1 MGLGM
6 DQRGHGAVHPSPGN
20 FQALFGTQL
29 KITATPS
36 RLINGPSMPAHPLS
50 HLCIPAS
57 LLLFTLSS
65 CLALLKTRDKK
76 SAWHFPTLPLGLRL
90 PTVTFSQR
98 GGVSGSLQPFLQ
110 AARDSHQRKFALWV
124 CLIRRFINCLQV
136 QLCGNVKCSLRVL
149 ACGCMAAVPSRA
161 PSRRRAVLD
170 SGAGKSEA
178 LLGPTAGEEQ
188 PCIWSPRFPAWRF
201 PRPVHICSA
210 APQRTLPP
218 PNAPWGRGTH
228 LATPPGML
236 PRQGPACLCLPSQ
249 CCEIGTVLAEPPIP
263 TPTSRKW
270 RLGASEPLFA
280 RTPVPAPLDGSCV
293 DKGWGRA
300 PPTKGKGKEA
310 FS

>member
-98 GGVSGSLQPFLQ
+98 GGGCQEVSS
-110 AARDSHQRKFALWV
+110 
-124 CLIRRFINCLQV
+124 
-136 QLCGNVKCSLRVL
+136 
-149 ACGCMAAVPSRA
+149 PSYR
-161 PSRRRAVLD
+161 
-170 SGAGKSEA
+170 
-178 LLGPTAGEEQ
+178 Q
-188 PCIWSPRFPAWRF
+188 
-201 PRPVHICSA
+201 
-210 APQRTLPP
+210 
-218 PNAPWGRGTH
+218 RGTP
-228 LATPPGML
+228 TRGN
-236 PRQGPACLCLPSQ
+236 LPS
-249 CCEIGTVLAEPPIP
+249 GFASSVVSLTVFR
-263 TPTSRKW
+263 SN
-270 RLGASEPLFA
+270 
-280 RTPVPAPLDGSCV
+280 CV
-293 DKGWGRA
+293 
-300 PPTKGKGKEA
+300 EM
-310 FS
+310 

>member
-98 GGVSGSLQPFLQ
+98 GGGV
-110 AARDSHQRKFALWV
+110 RK
-124 CLIRRFINCLQV
+124 
-136 QLCGNVKCSLRVL
+136 S
-149 ACGCMAAVPSRA
+149 P
-161 PSRRRAVLD
+161 
-170 SGAGKSEA
+170 A
-178 LLGPTAGEEQ
+178 LLTGSEG
-188 PCIWSPRFPAWRF
+188 
-201 PRPVHICSA
+201 
-210 APQRTLPP
+210 LPP
-218 PNAPWGRGTH
+218 EEICPLG
-228 LATPPGML
+228 L
-236 PRQGPACLCLPSQ
+236 PHPS
-249 CCEIGTVLAEPPIP
+249 
-263 TPTSRKW
+263 
-270 RLGASEPLFA
+270 FH
-280 RTPVPAPLDGSCV
+280 
-293 DKGWGRA
+293 
-300 PPTKGKGKEA
+300 
-310 FS
+310 